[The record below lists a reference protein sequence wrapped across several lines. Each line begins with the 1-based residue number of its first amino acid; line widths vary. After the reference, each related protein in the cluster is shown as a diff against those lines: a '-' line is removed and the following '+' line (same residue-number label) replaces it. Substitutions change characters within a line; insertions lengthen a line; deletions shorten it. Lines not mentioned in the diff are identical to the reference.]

1 MPSYDWI
8 KNMEE
13 VEKLKEK
20 VRILEEN
27 IYMLQGQLQE
37 AYKRIKVLS
46 SKGTIGYE

>member
-13 VEKLKEK
+13 VERLKEK

-46 SKGTIGYE
+46 SKGTIDYE